1 MIFEYVYVGLNI
13 CSTSFCLPRLA
24 QKRVSFFFADTPIK
38 NLTKNKFEPM
48 YLGSISVVRIY

>member
-38 NLTKNKFEPM
+38 NLTKNKFD
-48 YLGSISVVRIY
+48 LV